1 VAAPHAANP
10 TAGANALRPLWN
22 QIIGKMADAECQYER
37 SFYGHLKWYM
47 SRRTKRSRGRVP
59 LSDLDRINEC
69 LEEFETTLRRL
80 NDKGN
85 DYDDIYFYGNLIE
98 DVINDGKEKLSLVD

>member
-1 VAAPHAANP
+1 MNS

-22 QIIGKMADAECQYER
+22 QIIGKMVDAECQYER
-37 SFYGHLKWYM
+37 LFYGHLKWYM

-59 LSDLDRINEC
+59 ISDLDRINEC
-69 LEEFETTLRRL
+69 LEEFEATLRRM
-80 NDKGN
+80 NDKCN
-85 DYDDIYFYGNLIE
+85 DYDDIIFYGSLIE